1 MFIVF
6 KGLNFIGLYDLL
18 LMHFILLQWI
28 FRCFGEAGAGFRGFL
43 PPLPV
48 MCRRNSHYFTECII
62 EYASGSES
70 APLFKLCHCTLII
83 VYQLLGMQYAVSVQQ
98 VLIVALEVMIHD
110 IREVGSIRAGCKKK
124 ILR

>member
-18 LMHFILLQWI
+18 LMHFILLQWV

-98 VLIVALEVMIHD
+98 VLIIALKVMIHD

>member
-28 FRCFGEAGAGFRGFL
+28 FRCFGEAGTGFRGFL

-83 VYQLLGMQYAVSVQQ
+83 VYQLFGMQYAVSVQQ
-98 VLIVALEVMIHD
+98 VLIVALKVMIHD
-110 IREVGSIRAGCKKK
+110 IREVGSIRADCKKK